1 VRTISAIGIRRLVVE
16 EHSVAAQRFKPGEP
30 ENVNEVV
37 HFGVVD
43 GFHGGATHGFSL
55 SFAIYTHIL
64 SFSICNFPFDFM
76 FMIFTCLSYN

>member
-1 VRTISAIGIRRLVVE
+1 VRTISASGIRLLVVE

-43 GFHGGATHGFSL
+43 GFHGGATHGFLL
-55 SFAIYTHIL
+55 SFAIYTV
-64 SFSICNFPFDFM
+64 
-76 FMIFTCLSYN
+76 IFYL